1 MRSSNSRLVMMSSLS
16 GALLLLGA
24 ALAPSCS
31 SPAGNRNNPGTGG
44 DEETGGKGGGET
56 GGKGGGE
63 TGGKGGGDT
72 GGKGGGDTG
81 GMGGG
86 TGGKGTGGMGGS
98 TGGMGG
104 STGGMGGSTGGMGGD
119 TGGVGGVSDNAPCN
133 TPPDMTPPALK
144 KGAMV
149 TGFMGQAGQVIGA
162 PDDKSYMYVIGHANG
177 NVYVVKD
184 LKVAGTLLHVDVAGN
199 GNGPEQGLLGI
210 AMHPQFKTNHLM
222 YILYTAAGGGQITV
236 DEFERM
242 TPTMAMFKQNIH
254 KHAGSNMYH
263 NGGSIYFSPKDD
275 KPLLYHS
282 VGNAQSG
289 AQSASATALNGKVLR
304 YDVSTKMGVPAM
316 GATGFT
322 FAYGLRNPYRM
333 SVDRLT
339 GDVWIG
345 EVSDGPGGAVFF
357 MSHDSMVQNFGYG
370 GGGEIKGGISGFQ
383 GGNAALIGG
392 VVYRGNAIKGL
403 CGRYFFGMH
412 SNGAV
417 KSIVQMGGT
426 RMGAVTDHGT
436 LSVPGQLSSFGE
448 DTEGEIWMSSRTG
461 NAIYKIEA
469 M

>member
-1 MRSSNSRLVMMSSLS
+1 MRSSKNRLMMSSLS
-16 GALLLLGA
+16 GALALLAGA
-24 ALAPSCS
+24 ALTPSCS
-31 SPAGNRNNPGTGG
+31 SPAGTKGGGNTGG
-44 DEETGGKGGGET
+44 DE
-56 GGKGGGE
+56 
-63 TGGKGGGDT
+63 DT
-72 GGKGGGDTG
+72 GGKGDTGGAPGTGGKGTGGTPGTGGATPTGGVGDTG
-81 GMGGG
+81 GMMG
-86 TGGKGTGGMGGS
+86 TGGKGTGGMGTG
-98 TGGMGG
+98 GGMGG
-104 STGGMGGSTGGMGGD
+104 MGTGGMMVGGM
-119 TGGVGGVSDNAPCN
+119 VGTDYPPCTDMPDA
-133 TPPDMTPPALK
+133 TPPMLK
-144 KGAMV
+144 KGATV
-149 TGFMGQAGQVIGA
+149 TGFAGQAGQVIGA
-162 PDDKSYMYVIGHANG
+162 PDDPTYMYVIGHANG

-254 KHAGSNMYH
+254 KHNGSNMYH
-263 NGGSIYFSPKDD
+263 NGGQIYFSPKDGG

-282 VGNAQSG
+282 VGNAQQG
-289 AQSASATALNGKVLR
+289 AQSANPTAMNGKVLR
-304 YDVSTKMGVPAM
+304 YDVSTKMGVPA
-316 GATGFT
+316 TGGMNMT

-345 EVSDGPGGAVFF
+345 EVSDGPGGAVYF
-357 MSHDSMVQNFGYG
+357 MPHDSMVKDWGYD
-370 GGGEIKGGISGFQ
+370 GGGEVAGGISGFQ

-392 VVYRGNAIKGL
+392 VVYRGSKIKGL

-417 KSIVQMGGT
+417 KSLIQMNGT
-426 RMGAVTDHGT
+426 RMGAVADHPT
-436 LSVPGQLSSFGE
+436 LSVGGQISSFGE
-448 DTEGEIWMSSRTG
+448 DTEGEIWMSSRSN